1 MKPEATAKV
10 RTQSESRLP
19 DSLYMTLAAGVLL
32 LVVWLLQRYTGVDGW
47 LLVALYA
54 IPYSL
59 AAAHI
64 VESAIQAARRR
75 RFDIDALMLLA
86 ALGAAAIGDFVEGG
100 LLLFLFGMGHALE
113 HRAMR
118 RARNAITDLKD
129 LAPDV
134 GHLVVGD
141 RVQTVPVE
149 QLKVG
154 DTLLVRA
161 GERIPADGEVV
172 SGLSSV
178 NQAPVTGE
186 SVPVLKEAGAGV
198 YAGTING
205 EGAITITMTEPPEN
219 STIARVVKTVQEARV
234 NKAPSQRFAERFTS
248 WFAPAALLVSVL
260 TILVP
265 WLFGM
270 EFLESA
276 RRGIT
281 VLVVMSPC
289 ALGLSAPS
297 AILAGLGRAAQGGV
311 LVKGGLALEAAGIIK
326 TVVFDKTGTLTH
338 GSPVVVRT
346 EATDGNRDALLRL
359 AGTVEQ
365 PSAHPLAM
373 AIVREAGSD
382 SLANLEHFESVTG
395 FGVRGVIDGAEVLVG
410 GQRLLETN
418 GVTVPDQALQL
429 RRELEE
435 QGSTVVLVSNAGHY
449 AGLIELRDTL
459 RANAAGVV
467 SRLHDMGI
475 ERTIL
480 LTGDNAAA
488 AGLIAKVAGI
498 DEVIADA
505 LPEDKASKVSELEA
519 AGERVAMIGDG
530 VNDAPAMATAS
541 LGIAMGGAGTDLA
554 LETADMVLMSDDIG
568 RLPFAFGLARA
579 TRKIVISNIIISLG
593 MVFALVPVAM
603 AGGLHMTAAV
613 ILHEGSTLL
622 VIFNALRLLGFER
635 SRSRETTVVG
645 PAAGLSEG

>member
-1 MKPEATAKV
+1 M
-10 RTQSESRLP
+10 
-19 DSLYMTLAAGVLL
+19 
-32 LVVWLLQRYTGVDGW
+32 LVVWLLQRYAGLGGW

-54 IPYSL
+54 IPYAL

-64 VESAIQAARRR
+64 VESAIRAARRG

-118 RARNAITDLKD
+118 RARNAITDLQD
-129 LAPDV
+129 LTPDV
-134 GHLVVGD
+134 GHLVTGD
-141 RVQTVPVE
+141 RVETVPVE

-161 GERIPADGEVV
+161 GERVPADGRVIAGV
-172 SGLSSV
+172 SSV
-178 NQAPVTGE
+178 NQPPVTGE
-186 SVPVLKEAGAGV
+186 SVPVLKETGSSV
-198 YAGTING
+198 FAGTING
-205 EGAITITMTEPPEN
+205 EGAITVTMTEPPEN

-234 NKAPSQRFAERFTS
+234 NKAPSQRFAERFTG
-248 WFAPAALLVSVL
+248 WFAPAALLVSIL
-260 TILVP
+260 TIIVP
-265 WLFGM
+265 WLFGL

-311 LVKGGLALEAAGIIK
+311 LVKGGLALEAAGTID

-338 GSPVVVRT
+338 GTPVVVRV
-346 EATDGNRDALLRL
+346 EAAGGDRDALLRL

-382 SLANLEHFESVTG
+382 SLADLEHFESVTG
-395 FGVRGVIDGAEVLVG
+395 FGVRGVVDGTEVLVG
-410 GQRLLETN
+410 GNRLLQTN
-418 GVTVPDQALQL
+418 GVSVPAQALEL
-429 RRELEE
+429 RAELEG
-435 QGSTVVLVSNAGHY
+435 QGSTVVLVSAAGRY

-467 SRLHDMGI
+467 NRLHDMGI

-488 AGLIAKVAGI
+488 AGIIARSAGI

-505 LPEDKASKVSELEA
+505 LPEDKASKVSRLES
-519 AGERVAMIGDG
+519 AGGRVAMIGDG

-579 TRKIVISNIIISLG
+579 TRKIVISNIVISLAV
-593 MVFALVPVAM
+593 VFALVPVAM
-603 AGGLHMTAAV
+603 LGGLHMTAAV

-635 SRSRETTVVG
+635 TGSRGRQLQAPVT
-645 PAAGLSEG
+645 AG

>member
-1 MKPEATAKV
+1 M
-10 RTQSESRLP
+10 
-19 DSLYMTLAAGVLL
+19 
-32 LVVWLLQRYTGVDGW
+32 LVVWLLQRYAGLGGW

-54 IPYSL
+54 IPYAL

-64 VESAIQAARRR
+64 VESAIRAARRG

-118 RARNAITDLKD
+118 RARNAITDLQD
-129 LAPDV
+129 LTPDV
-134 GHLVVGD
+134 GHLVTGD
-141 RVQTVPVE
+141 RVETVPVE

-161 GERIPADGEVV
+161 GERVPADGRVIAGV
-172 SGLSSV
+172 SSV

-186 SVPVLKEAGAGV
+186 SVPVLKETGSSV
-198 YAGTING
+198 FAGTING
-205 EGAITITMTEPPEN
+205 EGAITVTMTEPPEN

-234 NKAPSQRFAERFTS
+234 NKAPSQRFAERFTG
-248 WFAPAALLVSVL
+248 WFAPAALLVSIL
-260 TILVP
+260 TIIVP
-265 WLFGM
+265 WLFGL

-311 LVKGGLALEAAGIIK
+311 LVKGGLALEAAGTID

-338 GSPVVVRT
+338 GTPVVVRV
-346 EATDGNRDALLRL
+346 EAAGGDRDALLRL

-382 SLANLEHFESVTG
+382 SLADLEHFESVTG
-395 FGVRGVIDGAEVLVG
+395 FGVRGVVDGTEVLVG
-410 GQRLLETN
+410 GNRLLQTN
-418 GVTVPDQALQL
+418 GVSVPAQALEL
-429 RRELEE
+429 RAELEG
-435 QGSTVVLVSNAGHY
+435 QGSTVVLVSAAGRY

-467 SRLHDMGI
+467 NRLHDMGI

-488 AGLIAKVAGI
+488 AGIIARSAGI

-505 LPEDKASKVSELEA
+505 LPEDKASKVSRLES
-519 AGERVAMIGDG
+519 AGGRVAMIGDG

-579 TRKIVISNIIISLG
+579 TRKIVISNIVISLAV
-593 MVFALVPVAM
+593 VFALVPVAM
-603 AGGLHMTAAV
+603 LGGLHMTAAV

-635 SRSRETTVVG
+635 TGSRGRQLQAPVT
-645 PAAGLSEG
+645 AG

>member
-1 MKPEATAKV
+1 M
-10 RTQSESRLP
+10 
-19 DSLYMTLAAGVLL
+19 
-32 LVVWLLQRYTGVDGW
+32 LVVWLLQRYAGLGGW

-54 IPYSL
+54 IPYAL

-64 VESAIQAARRR
+64 VESAIRAARRG

-118 RARNAITDLKD
+118 RARNAITDLQD
-129 LAPDV
+129 LTPDV
-134 GHLVVGD
+134 GHLVTGD
-141 RVQTVPVE
+141 RVETVPVE

-161 GERIPADGEVV
+161 GERVPADGRVIAGV
-172 SGLSSV
+172 SSV

-186 SVPVLKEAGAGV
+186 SVPVLKETGSSV
-198 YAGTING
+198 FAGTING
-205 EGAITITMTEPPEN
+205 EGAITVTMTEPPEN

-234 NKAPSQRFAERFTS
+234 NKAPSQRFAERFTG
-248 WFAPAALLVSVL
+248 WFAPAALLVSIL
-260 TILVP
+260 TIIVP
-265 WLFGM
+265 WLFGL

-311 LVKGGLALEAAGIIK
+311 LVKGGLALEAAGTID

-338 GSPVVVRT
+338 GTPVVVRV
-346 EATDGNRDALLRL
+346 EAAGGDRDALLRL

-382 SLANLEHFESVTG
+382 SLADLEHFESVTG
-395 FGVRGVIDGAEVLVG
+395 FGVRGVVDGTEVLVG
-410 GQRLLETN
+410 GNRLLQTN
-418 GVTVPDQALQL
+418 GVSVPAQALEL
-429 RRELEE
+429 RAELEG
-435 QGSTVVLVSNAGHY
+435 QGSTVVLVSAAGRY

-467 SRLHDMGI
+467 NRLHDMGI

-488 AGLIAKVAGI
+488 AGIIARSAGI

-505 LPEDKASKVSELEA
+505 LPEDKASKVSRLES
-519 AGERVAMIGDG
+519 AGGRVAMIGDG

-579 TRKIVISNIIISLG
+579 TRKIVISNIVISLAV
-593 MVFALVPVAM
+593 VFALVPVAM
-603 AGGLHMTAAV
+603 LGGLHMTAAV

-635 SRSRETTVVG
+635 TGSRGRQLQA
-645 PAAGLSEG
+645 PATAG